1 VIPLIWSSTLAIAQ
15 SSFQQHSAISV
26 EGTVRNSLGDPIA
39 GASVLIEEK
48 GRSTPVVTITKADG
62 TFVLLV
68 PHAGVFTVKAQ
79 KTGWRDA
86 VRDGLVLSA
95 IEKKQVNLVLE
106 TMGVFSAAPPIS
118 SQSSPS
124 YPEAME
130 FKDKPNF
137 TVAGIT
143 DWTAAGGHGADTNL
157 RTSEALAKETLVLK
171 SADSE
176 KNSSGTAEARVMS
189 IETKESESK
198 LRAALIES
206 PGSFETNYQLGE
218 FYFRSERYREAIPLL
233 EAAYKIN
240 PGSQANTYDLALAY
254 KANGDIARAREQVRK
269 MLAHDDKAEF
279 HHFLG
284 DIEEQSGDPLAAV
297 REYEQAA
304 RLDPS
309 EQNYFAWGTELLIHR
324 AVRPA
329 VEVFTKGAGL
339 HPKSARMLAGLGAAL
354 YASGSYDEAARRL
367 CDASDLTP
375 ADPGPYLFLGKMEKT
390 APTPLP
396 CVEQKLAKFVRDQPG
411 NALAHYYYAM
421 SLWKRERGS
430 QNPAGLQQAQASLE
444 RAVTL
449 DPKLGEAYVQLGI
462 LYFEQGNFEQA
473 IGTYN
478 KAIEATP
485 DLEEAHYRLALA
497 YKRIGEQAKAQQ
509 EFRLSEQ
516 IEKTE
521 AATIERQRRE
531 LRQFLVVLKDQPTAP
546 N

>member
-1 VIPLIWSSTLAIAQ
+1 MT
-15 SSFQQHSAISV
+15 
-26 EGTVRNSLGDPIA
+26 R
-39 GASVLIEEK
+39 
-48 GRSTPVVTITKADG
+48 
-62 TFVLLV
+62 
-68 PHAGVFTVKAQ
+68 
-79 KTGWRDA
+79 
-86 VRDGLVLSA
+86 
-95 IEKKQVNLVLE
+95 
-106 TMGVFSAAPPIS
+106 
-118 SQSSPS
+118 
-124 YPEAME
+124 
-130 FKDKPNF
+130 
-137 TVAGIT
+137 
-143 DWTAAGGHGADTNL
+143 
-157 RTSEALAKETLVLK
+157 
-171 SADSE
+171 
-176 KNSSGTAEARVMS
+176 
-189 IETKESESK
+189 
-198 LRAALIES
+198 
-206 PGSFETNYQLGE
+206 QL
-218 FYFRSERYREAIPLL
+218 
-233 EAAYKIN
+233 
-240 PGSQANTYDLALAY
+240 
-254 KANGDIARAREQVRK
+254 
-269 MLAHDDKAEF
+269 

-284 DIEEQSGDPLAAV
+284 DLEEQSGDPLAAV

-304 RLDPS
+304 RLAPS

-329 VEVFTKGAGL
+329 VEVFTKGTGL

-375 ADPGPYLFLGKMEKT
+375 ADSGPYLFLGKMEKT

-396 CVEQKLAKFVRDQPG
+396 CVEQKLARFVRDEPG

-462 LYFEQGNFEQA
+462 LYFERGNFEQA

-497 YKRIGEQAKAQQ
+497 YKRIGQQAKAQQ